1 MRDIMRDMRKYVVY
15 RTLMGDLDCMHERH
29 WDEWVASRLTMA
41 TTYRAKEVSR
51 GHTYTE
57 AINLI
62 NFTNKLESE
71 K

>member
-1 MRDIMRDMRKYVVY
+1 MRDIMRDRRKYVVY

-29 WDEWVASRLTMA
+29 WDEWAKETSALTP
-41 TTYRAKEVSR
+41 KEVSR

-62 NFTNKLESE
+62 KFANKLENQE
-71 K
+71 